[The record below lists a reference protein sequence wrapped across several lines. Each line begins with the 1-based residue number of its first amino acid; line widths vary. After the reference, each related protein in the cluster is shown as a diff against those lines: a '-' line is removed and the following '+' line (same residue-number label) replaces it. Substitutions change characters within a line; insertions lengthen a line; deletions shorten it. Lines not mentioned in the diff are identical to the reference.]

1 MMYIPGDEPDI
12 GGPCPVSH
20 YCPVGTSTPYACP
33 AGTYNN
39 ITGQYECTPCPA
51 GYFCNENT
59 TTYEDFPC
67 PVGHYCPNGTKYH
80 DEFPC
85 PNGTFRASQQGHSD
99 SDCTQ
104 CTGGSYCRT
113 EGLKAPTALCDA
125 GMYFFSFVFN
135 ELSKIELL
143 TKNVC

>member
-1 MMYIPGDEPDI
+1 MPGASNDSVTANCT
-12 GGPCPVSH
+12 CPVS
-20 YCPVGTSTPYACP
+20 
-33 AGTYNN
+33 TYF
-39 ITGQYECTPCPA
+39 TGI
-51 GYFCNENT
+51 GGI
-59 TTYEDFPC
+59 C

-85 PNGTFRASQQGHSD
+85 PVGTFRASQQGHSD

-104 CTGGSYCRT
+104 CTGGSYCGT
-113 EGLKAPTALCDA
+113 EGLAAPTALCDA

>member
-1 MMYIPGDEPDI
+1 MMYIPGDEPVI

-59 TTYEDFPC
+59 TTYFNLYKQNTCLFQTQKLATRRFGLDRF
-67 PVGHYCPNGTKYH
+67 HYFQK
-80 DEFPC
+80 
-85 PNGTFRASQQGHSD
+85 
-99 SDCTQ
+99 
-104 CTGGSYCRT
+104 
-113 EGLKAPTALCDA
+113 
-125 GMYFFSFVFN
+125 
-135 ELSKIELL
+135 
-143 TKNVC
+143 

>member
-1 MMYIPGDEPDI
+1 MWLFCCVAGDEPLI

-20 YCPVGTSTPYACP
+20 YCPEGTSTPLACP

-39 ITGQYECTPCPA
+39 ITGQWNCTTCQA

-67 PVGHYCPNGTKYH
+67 PVGHYCPDGTEYH
-80 DEFPC
+80 DQYPC
-85 PNGTFRASQQGHSD
+85 PAGTFRDSQQGQSV

-104 CTGGSYCRT
+104 CTGGSYCGT
-113 EGLKAPTALCDA
+113 QGLSAPTAQCDA
-125 GMYFFSFVFN
+125 GGYFTVV
-135 ELSKIELL
+135 E
-143 TKNVC
+143 KNYCIFIYF